1 MIFSKKAAGI
11 DTFGAIS
18 KTCIDSQDIIHEI
31 KFNRPEEI
39 QIYLKIEIDTTD
51 KEEAEISSSVQSI
64 RAAVMEK
71 AAEFGV
77 GDDVILEKFL
87 GAIYEN
93 CAGIGYVKIY
103 GKTSST
109 AYGTRNIKTD
119 SRHFA
124 SFDESRIEVPE
135 F

>member
-1 MIFSKKAAGI
+1 M
-11 DTFGAIS
+11 
-18 KTCIDSQDIIHEI
+18 
-31 KFNRPEEI
+31 
-39 QIYLKIEIDTTD
+39 KIEIDTSD
-51 KEEAEISSSVQSI
+51 KEESEISSSVQNV
-64 RAAVMEK
+64 RVAVMEK

-103 GKTSST
+103 GKTQDTTYST
-109 AYGTRNIKTD
+109 KNIKI
-119 SRHFA
+119 SPRHFA
-124 SFDESRIEVPE
+124 TFDEARIEVPE